1 MSNEG
6 KSRAIVLINLF
17 TIVIGIVVMAG
28 WVFHIPVFKQIVP
41 GFVSMVFN
49 TAVCFILFGI
59 ALLST
64 LYPASKYRD
73 ALYFATS
80 CISTLIGLVTLLQF
94 LFNFNTG
101 IDELFVKDPTPISV
115 AHLYAGRM
123 AFNTAVTVVL
133 FGAGLLLISS
143 RKHLFVFIGQYLFHA
158 VSIITSVAL
167 IGYLF
172 GVSLFHSLL
181 YVSSMA
187 THTAILFFLLSV
199 AASLLNPTVGITSL
213 FTGKQIGNK
222 MARRLFGLTV
232 LLVVICGSVR
242 LQIDRYSMFSSDIGV
257 SLLVICFLLTSLVI
271 IWNTAVWLNGI
282 DLKRSQAEAEVKRM
296 NAELEKRVEERS
308 AEIQKSEAKY
318 RSLIS
323 QASDAIYLLDLNGNF
338 IDVNDSMCAMMGY
351 SSDELLKMHV
361 TDIIDPQELKNDPL
375 LSRIELSKQS
385 VIRERRF
392 RRKDGSIFTVE
403 VNVKIF
409 PDNRVLVMARDV
421 SDRKKM
427 ETELREAELKFRTI
441 ADRSMVGVYILQCG
455 KFIYLNPR
463 FAEIFGYE
471 VGELIGTDPLDT
483 IIHENY
489 RRIAKENIR
498 KRVEGEL
505 QSIHYEAMGAK
516 KGGSTNWVEFY
527 GSSVSINGEP
537 TIIGTMLDVTERKEA
552 ENLILKEK
560 ILSDTIINSLP
571 GIFYLL
577 TDEGK
582 YLRWNYNFEHVMGY
596 NAEEIEHLHV
606 LQLIAPE
613 DQQLIVETIEKVF
626 IDGYSMVEAHGVT
639 KNGEKIPFLLT
650 GIPILY
656 EGQRC
661 LLGTAMDISLR
672 VRAEEELRSSEQKYK
687 LLFESSPLPLWM
699 IAKDDLTIIAANK
712 AAARLYGYTREE
724 LINKS
729 ITIIRAEDDR
739 ERGLM
744 RADEGTLI
752 DVSDLGIIRHQ
763 KKDGTPMFVN
773 VIANDITFEGREV
786 RLSFTNDVT
795 ERLKAEESLRKSEAN
810 LKTILD
816 TTDTAYALLDMQ
828 FKVLAFNQKAIEF
841 VKINYNH
848 AAQKGDLLSDYFPH
862 ERFPQFLDF
871 IGEVMKGNSISYEI
885 DYPQNDGTVFW
896 YDVHLS
902 PIMDDNKKILGM
914 LMALYD
920 ITERKENEQNLR
932 NAYDRIQDH
941 VESIKDMAWKQSH
954 LMRSPL
960 ANLKALADILKW
972 HPTDDEAMQHFQAE
986 LARMDAIIHEMAQEA
1001 SEHDR

>member
-17 TIVIGIVVMAG
+17 TIIIGIVVMAG

-41 GFVSMVFN
+41 GFVFMVFN
-49 TAVCFILFGI
+49 TAVCFILFSI

-64 LYPASKYRD
+64 LYPANKYRD
-73 ALYFATS
+73 ALYFTTS
-80 CISTLIGLVTLLQF
+80 CIGTLIGLITLLQF

-101 IDELFVKDPTPISV
+101 LDELFVKDPTPISA

-213 FTGKQIGNK
+213 FTGKQIGNI

-271 IWNTAVWLNGI
+271 IWNTAIWLNGI

-338 IDVNDSMCAMMGY
+338 IDVNDSMCVMIGY

-361 TDIIDPQELKNDPL
+361 TDIIDRQELKNDPL

-392 RRKDGSIFTVE
+392 RRKDGSIFTAE

-409 PDNRVLVMARDV
+409 PDNGVLVMARDI

-441 ADRSMVGVYILQCG
+441 ADKSIVGVYILQCG

-471 VGELIGTDPLDT
+471 ADELIGTDPVNT

-489 RRIAKENIR
+489 RHIAKENIR
-498 KRVEGEL
+498 KRIEGEL
-505 QSIHYEAMGAK
+505 QSIQYEAMGAK
-516 KGGSTNWVEFY
+516 KDGSTNWVEFY
-527 GSSVSINGEP
+527 GSSVLINGER

-577 TDEGK
+577 TDDGR
-582 YLRWNYNFEHVMGY
+582 YLRWNYNLERIMGY
-596 NAEEIEHLHV
+596 KAEEIEHLNMM
-606 LQLIAPE
+606 QLVAPE
-613 DQQLIVETIEKVF
+613 DHQLVVETIEKVF

-639 KNGEKIPFLLT
+639 KDGKRIPFLLT

-661 LLGTAMDISLR
+661 LLGTGIDISLR
-672 VRAEEELRSSEQKYK
+672 IKAEEELRSSEQKYK
-687 LLFESSPLPLWM
+687 LLFENSPLPLWM
-699 IAKDDLTIIAANK
+699 ITKDDLTIIAANN
-712 AAARLYGYTREE
+712 AAARLYEYTRDE

-729 ITIIRAEDDR
+729 ITLIRAKDDR
-739 ERGLM
+739 ERALT
-744 RADEGTLI
+744 RSEESLTN
-752 DVSDLGIIRHQ
+752 VTDLGIVRHE
-763 KKDGTPMFVN
+763 KKDGTQMFIN
-773 VIANDITFEGREV
+773 IIAQDIIFEGREV

-841 VKINYNH
+841 VQINYNH
-848 AAQKGDLLSDYFPH
+848 VAQKGDLLSDYFPH

-871 IGEVMKGNSISYEI
+871 IGEVMKGNSINYEI
-885 DYPQNDGTVFW
+885 DYPQMDGTVFW

-902 PIMDDNKKILGM
+902 PIIDDNKKILGM

-941 VESIKDMAWKQSH
+941 VESIKHMAWKQSH